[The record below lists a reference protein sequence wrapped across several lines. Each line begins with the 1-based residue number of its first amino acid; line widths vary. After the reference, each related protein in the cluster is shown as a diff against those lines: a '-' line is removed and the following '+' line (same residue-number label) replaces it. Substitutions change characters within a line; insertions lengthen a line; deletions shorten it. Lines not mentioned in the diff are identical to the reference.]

1 MAKYHK
7 FIFLPAAAI
16 GLVAILL
23 MTVVFAR
30 RGLSPDI
37 DTGECPSLSN
47 MWKQPLGPIG
57 PADVIE
63 LTRGYCLGSC
73 PVYTVQ
79 VWGDGTV
86 TWHGEKYVAVRGEA
100 AGRIQVSEARD
111 LISSFRS
118 NGFWNLCGSYRRRIT
133 DQAAVST
140 RLSIA
145 GQTKSVLNYADAAP
159 EWLSKLERRIDS
171 LADTHRWRHSEAS
184 QESVDLDFFGDDLIL
199 PKHGVSPL
207 MVAAG
212 RESPTSLVRLLRS
225 GAAINDADESG
236 WTPLMYAAGLGNDE
250 NSEALVHMGAKVMW
264 RSRLEQTP
272 LHAAASSGDAKI
284 TRVLIGAGAQVDA
297 RDRTGNTPLM
307 IAVQKNWN
315 KENIAALLAG
325 GSDSRL
331 RNVQGQT
338 ALDLLNATEQRDSNI
353 VWMIGTSDGPHHD
366 GPDSYGAIKD
376 LLNRHT
382 EK

>member
-1 MAKYHK
+1 M
-7 FIFLPAAAI
+7 
-16 GLVAILL
+16 
-23 MTVVFAR
+23 
-30 RGLSPDI
+30 
-37 DTGECPSLSN
+37 
-47 MWKQPLGPIG
+47 
-57 PADVIE
+57 
-63 LTRGYCLGSC
+63 
-73 PVYTVQ
+73 
-79 VWGDGTV
+79 
-86 TWHGEKYVAVRGEA
+86 
-100 AGRIQVSEARD
+100 
-111 LISSFRS
+111 
-118 NGFWNLCGSYRRRIT
+118 
-133 DQAAVST
+133 
-140 RLSIA
+140 
-145 GQTKSVLNYADAAP
+145 LNYADAAP
-159 EWLSKLERRIDS
+159 EWLSKLEGRIDS
-171 LADTHRWRHSEAS
+171 IADTHRWRHSEAS
-184 QESVDLDFFGDDLIL
+184 QESVDLDFFQDDLIL

-212 RESPTSLVRLLRS
+212 RGSPTSLVRLLRS

-264 RSRLEQTP
+264 RSRLGQTP

-353 VWMIGTSDGPHHD
+353 LWVIGTSDGPRHY

-376 LLNRHT
+376 LLNRQT
-382 EK
+382 AK

>member
-7 FIFLPAAAI
+7 LIFLSAAAI

-23 MTVVFAR
+23 MTVVHAR
-30 RGLSPDI
+30 RGLRPDI

-57 PADVIE
+57 TADVIE

-79 VWGDGTV
+79 VRGDGTV
-86 TWHGEKYVAVRGEA
+86 TWHGEKYVAVRGAA

-159 EWLSKLERRIDS
+159 EWLSKLERQIDS
-171 LADTHRWRHSEAS
+171 SADTHRWRHSEAS
-184 QESVDLDFFGDDLIL
+184 LESVDLDFFRDDLIL

-212 RESPTSLVRLLRS
+212 RGSPTSLVRLLRS

-264 RSRLEQTP
+264 RSRLGQTP

-284 TRVLIGAGAQVDA
+284 TRLLIGAGAQVDA

-315 KENIAALLAG
+315 KENIAALLAA
-325 GSDSRL
+325 GSDSGV

-338 ALDLLNATEQRDSNI
+338 ALDLLNATDQRDSNI
-353 VWMIGTSDGPHHD
+353 VWVIGTSDGPRHD

-376 LLNRHT
+376 LLNRQT
-382 EK
+382 AK